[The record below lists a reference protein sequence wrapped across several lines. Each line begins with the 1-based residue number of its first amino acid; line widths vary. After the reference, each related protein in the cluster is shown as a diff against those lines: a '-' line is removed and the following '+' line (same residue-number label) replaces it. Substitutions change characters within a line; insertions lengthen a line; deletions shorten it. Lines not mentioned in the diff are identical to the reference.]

1 MWLQRQLND
10 PYVVQSKKEG
20 YRSRAAYKLIEID
33 AKFKIFH
40 KHDVVLD
47 LGVSL
52 EWAQVAMKKGAGK
65 IIGLDLLPINPMED
79 VSFIQADFMTDD
91 AIEKIGSILGNT
103 KINVLLSDMA
113 PNVSGHKMVDHLS
126 RVGLCEEVFAFAKNN
141 LSKGGT
147 MVFKIFQGGADGE
160 LLKEIKSCFL
170 KVKNFKPDSSRKES
184 SEIYTWLLASK
195 ALRVLLKRRELLK
208 SKPRTCLLIDFYFY
222 VVLCFE
228 L

>member
-1 MWLQRQLND
+1 MNKTTKGSSISSRGLFVKVKTAKNRKISSSIWLQRQLND

-47 LGVSL
+47 LGAAPGS
-52 EWAQVAMKKGAGK
+52 WAQVAMKKGAGK
-65 IIGLDLLPINPMED
+65 IIALDLLPINSMED
-79 VSFIQADFMTDD
+79 VHFIQADFMTDD
-91 AIEKIGSILGNT
+91 ALEKIGSILGNT

-113 PNVSGHKMVDHLS
+113 PNVSGHKMADHL
-126 RVGLCEEVFAFAKNN
+126 RIVNLCEEVFEFAKNN

-184 SEIYTWLLASK
+184 SEIYLVAIGFK
-195 ALRVLLKRRELLK
+195 GN
-208 SKPRTCLLIDFYFY
+208 
-222 VVLCFE
+222 
-228 L
+228 